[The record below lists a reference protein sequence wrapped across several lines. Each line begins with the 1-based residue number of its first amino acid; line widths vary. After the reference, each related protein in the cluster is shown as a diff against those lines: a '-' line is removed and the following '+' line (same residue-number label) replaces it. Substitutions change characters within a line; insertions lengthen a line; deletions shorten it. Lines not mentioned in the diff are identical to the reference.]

1 MKWRNA
7 RKSTNIE
14 DRRTRGGARKGGMG
28 ILGIV
33 AVLAIGYFTGIDI
46 SSFVGSGGGG
56 STQIQSGSTEL
67 TQEDKVAGA
76 FVGAALGYTEEV
88 WGEVFPKQQ
97 GKAYRPTKLVLFKGV
112 TQSPCGNASGA
123 TGPFYCPADRKVYLD
138 TDFFVTLNRKMGAK
152 GDFAAAYVVGHEVAH
167 HVQNELGVLSQANRA
182 RQSMSTTDSNR
193 VSVMIELQ
201 ADCYAGIW
209 ARYSAERLG
218 ALDSGD
224 IEEAMNAAKQ
234 IGDDTLQRNA
244 GRRPSPHTY
253 THGTSEQRQR
263 WFARGY
269 QSADMNQCN
278 TFQANQL

>member
-7 RKSTNIE
+7 RGSKNIE
-14 DRRTRGGARKGGMG
+14 DRRGRSTARSGGMG
-28 ILGIV
+28 IVGII
-33 AVLAIGYFTGIDI
+33 AVLAIGYFTGIDV
-46 SSFVGSGGGG
+46 SSFVSN
-56 STQIQSGSTEL
+56 SGSTTVQQGSGEIS
-67 TQEDKVAGA
+67 EKDKQAGA
-76 FVGAALGYTEEV
+76 FVSAALGYTEQV
-88 WGEVFPKQQ
+88 WGEVFPDQV
-97 GKAYRPTKLVLFKGV
+97 GKNYRPATLVLFKGV

-138 TDFFVTLNRKMGAK
+138 TDFFVTLERKMGAK

-182 RQSMSTTDSNR
+182 RQSMSTKDSNR

-201 ADCYAGIW
+201 ADCFAGIW

-224 IEEAMNAAKQ
+224 IEDAMNAAKQ

-269 QSADMNQCN
+269 QSAKMNQCD
-278 TFQANQL
+278 TFNANQL

>member
-1 MKWRNA
+1 
-7 RKSTNIE
+7 
-14 DRRTRGGARKGGMG
+14 
-28 ILGIV
+28 
-33 AVLAIGYFTGIDI
+33 
-46 SSFVGSGGGG
+46 
-56 STQIQSGSTEL
+56 
-67 TQEDKVAGA
+67 
-76 FVGAALGYTEEV
+76 
-88 WGEVFPKQQ
+88 
-97 GKAYRPTKLVLFKGV
+97 
-112 TQSPCGNASGA
+112 
-123 TGPFYCPADRKVYLD
+123 
-138 TDFFVTLNRKMGAK
+138 MGAK

-182 RQSMSTTDSNR
+182 RQSMSTNGSNR

-201 ADCYAGIW
+201 ADCFAGIW

-269 QSADMNQCN
+269 QSAKMNQCD
-278 TFQANQL
+278 TFNANQL

>member
-7 RKSTNIE
+7 RGSKNIE
-14 DRRTRGGARKGGMG
+14 DRRGRSTARSGGMG
-28 ILGIV
+28 IVGVIV
-33 AVLAIGYFTGIDI
+33 VLAIGYFTGIDV
-46 SSFVGSGGGG
+46 SSLVSNTGGTSVQQGSGEV
-56 STQIQSGSTEL
+56 SAK
-67 TQEDKVAGA
+67 DKEAGA
-76 FVGAALGYTEEV
+76 FVSAALGYTEQV
-88 WGEVFPKQQ
+88 WSEVFPDQVK
-97 GKAYRPTKLVLFKGV
+97 KNYRPTTLVLFKGV

-138 TDFFVTLNRKMGAK
+138 TDFFVTLDRKMGAK

-167 HVQNELGVLSQANRA
+167 HVQNELGILSKANRA
-182 RQSMSTTDSNR
+182 RQSMSTQESNR

-201 ADCYAGIW
+201 ADCLAGIW
-209 ARYSAERLG
+209 ARYAGERLG

-269 QSADMNQCN
+269 QSAKMNQCD
-278 TFQANQL
+278 TFRANQL